1 MEEKKSGIL
10 EKASAL
16 FMKLGFKSLTM
27 DDIARELGISKK
39 TLYFYFED
47 KNDLVKQAVISHLNK
62 NQEIVLSFCNKAN
75 NAIQEVQ
82 QLMQCVN
89 IQMKDT
95 HPSVIFDLQKY
106 HPDAYELFKEHK
118 FTFIL
123 DIIKSN
129 ITRGQKEGLY
139 KTNMNCEIIAR
150 IYVARIDLLF
160 NPEIFPREQ
169 FQFTDIYIEMM
180 KYHLYALVTKKGNKL
195 LDQIFNIPSTYEIK
209 I

>member
-47 KNDLVKQAVISHLNK
+47 KNDLVEQAVISHLNK

-82 QLMQCVN
+82 QSMQCVN

-195 LDQIFNIPSTYEIK
+195 LDQIFNIPSTYENK

>member
-62 NQEIVLSFCNKAN
+62 NQEIVFSFCNKAN

-195 LDQIFNIPSTYEIK
+195 LDQIFNIPSTYENK

>member
-16 FMKLGFKSLTM
+16 FMKFGFKSLTM
-27 DDIARELGISKK
+27 DDVARELGISKK

-62 NQEIVLSFCNKAN
+62 NQEIVLSFCNEAN

-89 IQMKDT
+89 VQMKDT

-123 DIIKSN
+123 DTIKSN
-129 ITRGQKEGLY
+129 ISRGQQEGLY
-139 KTNMNCEIIAR
+139 KTNMNGEIIAR

-160 NPEIFPREQ
+160 NPEVFPREQ
-169 FQFTDIYIEMM
+169 FQFTDIYTEMM
-180 KYHLYALVTKKGNKL
+180 KYHLYALATKKGNKL
-195 LDQIFNIPSTYEIK
+195 LDKIFNTPLNI
-209 I
+209 

>member
-47 KNDLVKQAVISHLNK
+47 KNDLVEQAVISHLNK

-195 LDQIFNIPSTYEIK
+195 LDQIFNIPSTYENK